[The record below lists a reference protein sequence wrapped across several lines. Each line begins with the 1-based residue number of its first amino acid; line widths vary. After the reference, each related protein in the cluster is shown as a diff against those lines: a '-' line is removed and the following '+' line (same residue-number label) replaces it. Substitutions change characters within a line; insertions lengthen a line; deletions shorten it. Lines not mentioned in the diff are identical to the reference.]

1 MFDRL
6 WDEATP
12 LFADVPA
19 PEGAVGRAKRV
30 LELLAL
36 GYTDV
41 RIARTLGLAE
51 RTVRREVSDLKDTL
65 AVSSRTEIVAAA
77 FRRQWL

>member
-1 MFDRL
+1 M
-6 WDEATP
+6 
-12 LFADVPA
+12 
-19 PEGAVGRAKRV
+19 RV
-30 LELLAL
+30 LELLAV